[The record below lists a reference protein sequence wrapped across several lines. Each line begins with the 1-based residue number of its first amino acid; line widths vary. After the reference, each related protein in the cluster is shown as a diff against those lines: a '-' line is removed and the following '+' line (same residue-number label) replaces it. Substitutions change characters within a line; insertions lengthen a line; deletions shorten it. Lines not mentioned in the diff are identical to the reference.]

1 MKLTKRWTITAIKR
15 TRLNMN
21 SSPSFQRLRTNEG
34 LHQLMKEAEEESLA
48 EYLCLEEKSGIAAI
62 KLEKRLLR
70 NAKTDYELNIEM
82 EYTLSLH
89 QPK

>member
-1 MKLTKRWTITAIKR
+1 
-15 TRLNMN
+15 
-21 SSPSFQRLRTNEG
+21 
-34 LHQLMKEAEEESLA
+34 MKEAEEESLA